1 VLCILSICLLIL
13 HLSVAICEI
22 CLLYFTYGVCLV
34 LSLKPGVTG
43 RRDSGP
49 LGQNSARG
57 VFLLF
62 LFQSYFKLDSKTFEI
77 IFQI

>member
-34 LSLKPGVTG
+34 LSLKPGVTVITKKMLKKC
-43 RRDSGP
+43 SLP
-49 LGQNSARG
+49 IQ
-57 VFLLF
+57 
-62 LFQSYFKLDSKTFEI
+62 
-77 IFQI
+77 